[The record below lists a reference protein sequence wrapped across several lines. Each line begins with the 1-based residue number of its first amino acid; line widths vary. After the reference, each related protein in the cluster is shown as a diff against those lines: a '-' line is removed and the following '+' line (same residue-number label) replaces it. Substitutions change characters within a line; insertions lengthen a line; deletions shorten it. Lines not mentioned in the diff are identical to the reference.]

1 MSRYT
6 RDNKTAFR
14 RLDFPLEST
23 SLVDQL
29 NGGNNGIRNQLGF
42 SSRRRTK
49 SKTRVLAAALALSEY
64 QSNGDDAHFLS
75 AGLIG
80 LILPTAL
87 LLSYALKSLAWTEW
101 LNTVAVVIVSLIGIT
116 ALALPKSQAKYPKVP
131 GPLIVFAAVT
141 SILIAV
147 ISAYYK
153 GLGDGW
159 TLQ

>member
-1 MSRYT
+1 MALDNNTASASQDAQSPEHGYWRQLWRY
-6 RDNKTAFR
+6 
-14 RLDFPLEST
+14 
-23 SLVDQL
+23 L
-29 NGGNNGIRNQLGF
+29 N
-42 SSRRRTK
+42 TK
-49 SKTRVLAAALALSEY
+49 A
-64 QSNGDDAHFLS
+64 NGDDAHFLG

-87 LLSYALKSLAWTEW
+87 LLSYALRSLAWTEW
-101 LNTVAVVIVSLIGIT
+101 LNTASIVIVSLIGIT

-147 ISAYYK
+147 VSAYYK
-153 GLGDGW
+153 GLGDAW

>member
-1 MSRYT
+1 MALETNSASAAGDEQSLKLGYWRQLWRY
-6 RDNKTAFR
+6 
-14 RLDFPLEST
+14 
-23 SLVDQL
+23 L
-29 NGGNNGIRNQLGF
+29 N
-42 SSRRRTK
+42 TK
-49 SKTRVLAAALALSEY
+49 A
-64 QSNGDDAHFLS
+64 NGDDAHFLS